1 MRILIADDSE
11 PVRRAVRRLLSMETG
26 WDVCGEA
33 SDGQDAL
40 QKTRELHPDLVLLD
54 IHMPVASGF
63 ETARLI
69 RKENSQIKIL
79 IMTQG
84 DTEQNLP
91 SSLRAGADGCI
102 DKARVATDLVP
113 SIKNLQP
120 AKISPPAPN

>member
-84 DTEQNLP
+84 DAEQNLP